1 MPRPAKHLDAAK
13 TSGSSP
19 QIAVDK
25 FSVVEFADILGLPV
39 EALKIII
46 AKNRTA
52 NKRPFY
58 NISQLAQRWGISRA
72 QVYNILR
79 EAEFKVLKTASNSS
93 EERQSWR
100 IPASVVEKIEQSR
113 MERLPEVAA

>member
-1 MPRPAKHLDAAK
+1 MSRLTQERFTVA
-13 TSGSSP
+13 
-19 QIAVDK
+19 
-25 FSVVEFADILGLPV
+25 EFADLLGLPV
-39 EALKIII
+39 EALKVIIT
-46 AKNRTA
+46 KNRSA

-58 NISQLAQRWGISRA
+58 NISQLAQRWNISRA

-79 EAEFKVLKTASNSS
+79 EADFKVLNIASKTT

-113 MERLPEVAA
+113 LEHLPEVAA